1 MASLTLPPAPPNPR
15 QDAIDLHKAFKGPP
29 RHYFPPSGS
38 RPNFRLPHNSSGPA
52 TRSCCSIFVFGQIL
66 WLNEQEI
73 MLWGHGGGNHRRYL
87 VAWRLPYFPRMRVW
101 GCVQELDEARIPYSR
116 GAGRTGFRWQMGRW
130 SRRVLVI
137 RGLYRPLD
145 ISLREI
151 DCSC

>member
-1 MASLTLPPAPPNPR
+1 MAMGAETIVAILLP
-15 QDAIDLHKAFKGPP
+15 
-29 RHYFPPSGS
+29 
-38 RPNFRLPHNSSGPA
+38 
-52 TRSCCSIFVFGQIL
+52 
-66 WLNEQEI
+66 
-73 MLWGHGGGNHRRYL
+73 GGYL
-87 VAWRLPYFPRMRVW
+87 DFPRMRVR